1 MLADI
6 DLGRH
11 PPIGGSDSGTRIEFY
26 QLTVGIQTSSFNML
40 RPGLYPSLCPKM
52 VEIGPVVLE
61 ILIFCDLCVG
71 RSCQRSVS
79 ADVREAFFGFGHQFK
94 GQP

>member
-52 VEIGPVVLE
+52 VEIGPVVFE
-61 ILIFCDLCVG
+61 ILIFLCFVCWAVMSAVSVG
-71 RSCQRSVS
+71 GRAGVISWVWASI
-79 ADVREAFFGFGHQFK
+79 
-94 GQP
+94 